1 MTQRY
6 AIIVAGGK
14 GTRMGGDV
22 PKQFLPVGGRPVL
35 MRTMERFRQFDAQ
48 MRLIVVLPAGQQA
61 YWRALCERYHF
72 ALPHALATGGATRF
86 ESSCNGLALIPNEP
100 QALVAIHDGA
110 RPFVSVATIA
120 RCFAKAEEMGA
131 AVPVLPVTDTLRRVT
146 EGQGSATVDRS
157 LFRRVQ
163 TPQVFNVPL
172 LKAAYA
178 QPFRPEYTDD
188 ASVYEFSGDHRVSL
202 VDGNVENIKLTTPFD
217 LRVAEALLHGH
228 TSE

>member
-72 ALPHALATGGATRF
+72 ALSHALATGGATRF
-86 ESSCNGLALIPNEP
+86 ESSRNGLALIPDEP
-100 QALVAIHDGA
+100 QALVAVHDGA

-120 RCFAKAEEMGA
+120 RCFAKAEETGA

-228 TSE
+228 TTE